1 MLLRLA
7 PYYLCLLSLS
17 CAAYAHAKEVIK
29 VGGYPFSPYVTKSAD
44 GQYSGLTL
52 DILAQLN
59 QIQDK
64 YHFTFVSTSSMYRY
78 QAFSRNRFELML
90 FENRMWGWQHVDFYT
105 LPIPLDDGE
114 IYITQNKDQRD
125 QHFFD
130 DIADKKLILVD
141 GYHYNVT
148 QDITDKALLNKKY
161 DAAFVNSNHA
171 SIEAIL
177 RGRGDVAPVTW
188 SYLQFYLKNNPDA
201 AQKLLTSTRW
211 DQRYQHQVLLS
222 HHAAITENELM
233 NYLQQLDKNGELDR
247 LAQTYNLTRKINYR

>member
-1 MLLRLA
+1 MLLRLT
-7 PYYLCLLSLS
+7 PYCLCLLSLL
-17 CAAYAHAKEVIK
+17 CTANAYAKEVIK
-29 VGGYPFSPYVTKSAD
+29 VGGYPFSPYVNKSAD

-90 FENRMWGWQHVDFYT
+90 FENRMWGWQHIDFYT

-114 IYITQNKDQRD
+114 IYIAQNKDQRD

-130 DIADKKLILVD
+130 DITDKKLILVD
-141 GYHYNVT
+141 GYHYNIT
-148 QDITDKALLNKKY
+148 QDITDKTLLNKKY
-161 DAAFVNSNHA
+161 DVTFVNSNHA

-201 AQKLLTSTRW
+201 AQKLLTSIRW

-222 HHAAITENELM
+222 HQAAITEDELM
-233 NYLQQLDKNGELDR
+233 DYLQQLDKNGTLDQ
-247 LAQTYNLTRKINYR
+247 LAQTYNLTRKITYR